1 MKQSLPALI
10 VVAVA
15 ALSGCM
21 RTNTETVV
29 AEDGA
34 WTRTV
39 KFTIPKEDMTGEPAK
54 FDKFV
59 ELPKAPEWET
69 SQVTEKEN
77 LVFKAVR
84 KAKLG
89 DTLKDDLKIKQ
100 KDKVVLSNTVT
111 VRDLGNGRFEYIET
125 INYIGD
131 KTTGMQGSRDELHA
145 MLKECLGDVKV
156 TEEQLKNITDAA
168 MVELWRIIFGPT
180 RPLMSML
187 VMHPDLGEREL
198 RRGFGKVME
207 GQFER
212 MLGDQMD
219 KDKRIAAVRKLMTLM
234 DAEKIMGPTREE
246 SQASGGGGDD
256 GGLVSMTTVVKLPG
270 RIIEA
275 NGEIDDVAG
284 EVFWAFYGE
293 SPVVGPLVL
302 RAVCEVKP

>member
-1 MKQSLPALI
+1 MKTLLPAFL
-10 VVAVA
+10 A
-15 ALSGCM
+15 ALTLLSGCM

-219 KDKRIAAVRKLMTLM
+219 KDKRITAVRKLMSLM
-234 DAEKIMGPTREE
+234 DAEKIMGPTKEE
-246 SQASGGGGDD
+246 SQSSGGGDD
-256 GGLVSMTTVVKLPG
+256 GLVSMTTVVKLPG

-275 NGEIDDVAG
+275 NGEIDEVAG